1 MLSPTCVCPDCGRIG
16 AALSHNLHLGLL
28 TVSAV
33 CRSPLCARTWK
44 IYSVRIKS
52 EGVLING

>member
-1 MLSPTCVCPDCGRIG
+1 MLSPALVCPDCGKIG
-16 AALSHNLHLGLL
+16 AALSHNIHTGLL

-33 CRSPLCARTWK
+33 CLSPLCARTWK
-44 IYSVRIKS
+44 VYSARIKN